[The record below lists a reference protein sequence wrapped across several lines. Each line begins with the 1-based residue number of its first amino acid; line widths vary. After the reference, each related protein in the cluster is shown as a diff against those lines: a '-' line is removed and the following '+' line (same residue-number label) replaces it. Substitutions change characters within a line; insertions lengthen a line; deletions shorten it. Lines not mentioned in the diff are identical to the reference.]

1 MSNVSFKFTL
11 KAENNC
17 FLSEIQ
23 QSGIEMGDRERKADF
38 PMGKYS
44 CFYSPNVLCF
54 VVGRVEEEKELK
66 VTTCEINTFLN
77 FNLGDNKKL
86 VHNL

>member
-1 MSNVSFKFTL
+1 MSNMSSKFTP
-11 KAENNC
+11 KAEYKC

-23 QSGIEMGDRERKADF
+23 QSGIEIGDRERIADF

-54 VVGRVEEEKELK
+54 VDGTVEEEKELK

-77 FNLGDNKKL
+77 FNF
-86 VHNL
+86 